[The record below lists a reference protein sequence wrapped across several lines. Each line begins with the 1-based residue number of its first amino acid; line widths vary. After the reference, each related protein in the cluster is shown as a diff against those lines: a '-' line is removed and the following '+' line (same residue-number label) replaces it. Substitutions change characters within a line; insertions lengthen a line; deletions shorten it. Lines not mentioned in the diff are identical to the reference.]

1 MENAILTLE
10 QVTGKSRRFH
20 LTDITFSLE
29 PGYIYAVT
37 GPNGAGK
44 STLFNYIAAENV
56 RYTGRIA
63 FHGMDMREHRAEAMQ
78 QIGVVS
84 EDHRFLENRT
94 GKQNAEILGLLYE
107 NFDMERFD
115 ASMKQMKVSGAVTYK
130 KMSRGERMKF
140 QLAFAIA
147 HGSRLYLLDE
157 ATAGLDPVFRI
168 EFFDMLRSLL
178 VDENS
183 CVLMTSHNEA
193 EITRQT
199 DYVAVMRDG
208 KLGAFTESMEGVSYD
223 KN

>member
-10 QVTGKSRRFH
+10 NVTGKKRRFH
-20 LTDITFSLE
+20 LTDICFSLQ

-44 STLFNYIAAENV
+44 STLLNYIATDGI
-56 RYTGRIA
+56 RCKGRIT
-63 FHGMDMREHRAEAMQ
+63 FDGLDMREHYARAMQ

-84 EDHRFLENRT
+84 EEHVFLEDRT
-94 GKQNAEILGLLYE
+94 GRQNAQILGLLYD
-107 NFDMERFD
+107 NFDMERFE
-115 ASMKQMKVSGAVTYK
+115 AAMGQMQVSGGTTYR

-147 HGSRLYLLDE
+147 HGSRLYLMDE
-157 ATAGLDPVFRI
+157 VTAGLDPVFRI
-168 EFFDMLRSLL
+168 EYFDMLRKLL
-178 VDENS
+178 RDEDC

-199 DYVAVMRDG
+199 DYVAVMQDG
-208 KLGAFTESMEGVSYD
+208 KLSAFEESIEGVHYD
-223 KN
+223 KI

>member
-1 MENAILTLE
+1 MQNAILTLE

-29 PGYIYAVT
+29 PGYIYAVI

-44 STLFNYIAAENV
+44 STLFHYIASEGI

-63 FHGMDMREHRAEAMQ
+63 FDGLDMRTHRAEAMQ

-84 EDHRFLENRT
+84 EEHLFLENRT
-94 GKQNAEILGLLYE
+94 GKQNAEILGLLYDK
-107 NFDMERFD
+107 FDMGRFD
-115 ASMKQMKVSGAVTYK
+115 AAMKQMQVSGGTTYR

-168 EFFDMLRSLL
+168 ELFDLLRGLL
-178 VDENS
+178 CEENC

-208 KLGAFTESMEGVSYD
+208 TLSVFTESMEGVTA
-223 KN
+223 

>member
-1 MENAILTLE
+1 MEEAILTLE
-10 QVTGKSRRFH
+10 QVTGNARRFH
-20 LTDITFSLE
+20 LSDVSFSLQ

-44 STLFNYIAAENV
+44 STLLNYIAMESA
-56 RYTGRIA
+56 RYTGHII
-63 FHGMDMREHRAEAMQ
+63 FEGLDMKEHYAEAMQ

-94 GKQNAEILGLLYE
+94 GRQNAEILGLLYE
-107 NFDMERFD
+107 NFDRDRFE
-115 ASMKQMKVSGAVTYK
+115 AALKEMQVSGATTYK

-178 VDENS
+178 RDENCS
-183 CVLMTSHNEA
+183 VLMTSHNEA

-199 DYVAVMRDG
+199 DYVAVMKDG
-208 KLGAFTESMEGVSYD
+208 RLSTFQESIEGIHYD
-223 KN
+223 KI

>member
-1 MENAILTLE
+1 
-10 QVTGKSRRFH
+10 
-20 LTDITFSLE
+20 
-29 PGYIYAVT
+29 
-37 GPNGAGK
+37 
-44 STLFNYIAAENV
+44 
-56 RYTGRIA
+56 
-63 FHGMDMREHRAEAMQ
+63 MQ

-84 EDHRFLENRT
+84 EEHLFLENRT
-94 GKQNAEILGLLYE
+94 GKQNAEILGLLYDK
-107 NFDMERFD
+107 FDMGRFD
-115 ASMKQMKVSGAVTYK
+115 AAMKQMQVSGGTTYR

-168 EFFDMLRSLL
+168 ELFDLLRGLL
-178 VDENS
+178 CEENC

-208 KLGAFTESMEGVSYD
+208 TLSVFTESMEGVTA
-223 KN
+223 

>member
-1 MENAILTLE
+1 
-10 QVTGKSRRFH
+10 
-20 LTDITFSLE
+20 
-29 PGYIYAVT
+29 
-37 GPNGAGK
+37 
-44 STLFNYIAAENV
+44 
-56 RYTGRIA
+56 
-63 FHGMDMREHRAEAMQ
+63 MQ

-94 GKQNAEILGLLYE
+94 GRQNAELLGLLYE
-107 NFDMERFD
+107 NFDMERFE
-115 ASMKQMKVSGAVTYK
+115 AALKEMQISGGVTYK

-178 VDENS
+178 RDENCS
-183 CVLMTSHNEA
+183 VLMTSHNEA

-199 DYVAVMRDG
+199 DYVAVMKDG
-208 KLGAFTESMEGVSYD
+208 RLSAFQESIEGIHYD
-223 KN
+223 KI

>member
-1 MENAILTLE
+1 MEEAILTLE
-10 QVTGKSRRFH
+10 QVTGKKRRFH
-20 LTDITFSLE
+20 LTDVSFSLQ

-44 STLFNYIAAENV
+44 STLLNYIAAESV
-56 RYTGRIA
+56 RYKGRIC
-63 FHGMDMREHRAEAMQ
+63 FDGQDIKEHYAEAMQ

-94 GKQNAEILGLLYE
+94 GRQNAELLGLLYE
-107 NFDMERFD
+107 NFDMDRFN
-115 ASMKQMKVSGAVTYK
+115 AAMQEMQISGGVTYK
-130 KMSRGERMKF
+130 TMSRGERMKF

-178 VDENS
+178 RDENCS
-183 CVLMTSHNEA
+183 VLMTSHNEA

-199 DYVAVMRDG
+199 DYVAVMKDG
-208 KLGAFTESMEGVSYD
+208 RLSTFQESIEGIHYD
-223 KN
+223 KI

>member
-63 FHGMDMREHRAEAMQ
+63 FQGMDLREHRAEAMQ

-115 ASMKQMKVSGAVTYK
+115 AAMKRMKVSGAVTYK

>member
-1 MENAILTLE
+1 MQDAILTLE
-10 QVTGKSRRFH
+10 HVTGKSRRFH

-29 PGYIYAVT
+29 PGYIYAVI

-44 STLFNYIAAENV
+44 STLFRYIASEGI
-56 RYTGRIA
+56 RYNGRIT
-63 FHGMDMREHRAEAMQ
+63 FDGLDMRAHRAEAMQ

-84 EDHRFLENRT
+84 EEHLFLEDRT
-94 GKQNAEILGLLYE
+94 GKQNAQILGVLYE
-107 NFDMERFD
+107 NFDMGRFD
-115 ASMKQMKVSGAVTYK
+115 AAMKQMQVSGAVTYN

-168 EFFDMLRSLL
+168 ELFDMLRGLL
-178 VDENS
+178 CEENC

-208 KLGAFTESMEGVSYD
+208 KLSVFTDTIHGLPITD
-223 KN
+223 